1 MRLRLFVSAV
11 INVTKQKMMN
21 RGIMFCPGLH
31 PSQQLTRYDGEAGT
45 QNGEA
50 RRLVSQ
56 GSGDSAE
63 IVPSKSDSGADA
75 ALPSVGPVDIKAQ
88 IPALDLS
95 DLYAKPFRPVDH
107 HQDQA
112 RPISEQIASY
122 RNGDP
127 SLQDSGARKY
137 SLSGD

>member
-63 IVPSKSDSGADA
+63 IVPSKSDSGA
-75 ALPSVGPVDIKAQ
+75 VDIKAQ

-112 RPISEQIASY
+112 RPTSEQIASY